1 MNSEGMRPSDAAADR
16 MALQKGPLV
25 DGSERGSPLII
36 HNVCQTLRSS
46 RTPAKLF
53 SHFSLSE
60 EKH

>member
-1 MNSEGMRPSDAAADR
+1 MNSEGMRRPSEAEAADR
-16 MALQKGPLV
+16 MALQKGPLE
-25 DGSERGSPLII
+25 ERGSPLII

-53 SHFSLSE
+53 SHFFLCE